1 MKAFIGTLTFVFAM
15 SLGAVSCGTVAGNPI
30 KPGTGSSGD
39 APKAVVYTLPSVG
52 FDLAD
57 ESLQLADNSLQ
68 LLPFVSDSA
77 DKTLFNA
84 LGRRFNGLV
93 REVDATAT
101 RINALLAQQA
111 KLAADRK
118 TLHVKHG
125 GKAGKIAA
133 HVGPS
138 DTPGFDHSA
147 VLCADGRPLQLM
159 RWSDLGG
166 SIELW
171 RDFSIDQGDDETHYG
186 VVSRL
191 RVTKTAAG
199 VLALDLTSSGSW
211 SDSADEDAAN
221 GAGLA
226 ERVRVERDSSTGI
239 VTLRSTTQHYSG
251 ATPAAFSADT
261 FISSRLSPRS
271 DGGKGYDVAFV
282 GYSTS
287 SKRSKCQ
294 SGFSDSA
301 ADLWHP
307 IQDKPRFCLGRA
319 PAGAKLKNFDE
330 FAALVASFESV
341 GIVKQAELERISMPT
356 GLSCDQ

>member
-1 MKAFIGTLTFVFAM
+1 MKAFIGTLTLV
-15 SLGAVSCGTVAGNPI
+15 LGAVSCGTVAGNPI
-30 KPGTGSSGD
+30 KPGSGSTGD
-39 APKAVVYTLPSVG
+39 APKAVVYTLPRFG

-57 ESLQLADNSLQ
+57 ESLQLADQGLQ
-68 LLPFVSDSA
+68 LQPFVSDSA

-101 RINALLAQQA
+101 RINTLLAQQA
-111 KLAADRK
+111 KLAADGM
-118 TLHVKHG
+118 TLRVKHG

-138 DTPGFDHSA
+138 DAPGFDHSA
-147 VLCADGRPLQLM
+147 VLCADGKPLQFM

-171 RDFSIDQGDDETHYG
+171 RDFSIDQGDDEAHYG

-191 RVTKTAAG
+191 RMNKTAAG
-199 VLALDLTSSGSW
+199 VVSLDLTSSGSW
-211 SDSADEDAAN
+211 SDNADEDAEN

-226 ERVRVERDSSTGI
+226 ERVRAERDSSTGV

-251 ATPAAFSADT
+251 ATPTAFSADT
-261 FISSRLSPRS
+261 YISSRLSPRS
-271 DGGKGYDVAFV
+271 DGGKGYEVAFV
-282 GYSTS
+282 GYSKS

-330 FAALVASFESV
+330 FAVLVAGFESV
-341 GIVKQAELERISMPT
+341 GIIKQDELERISMPT
-356 GLSCDQ
+356 GLSCDE